1 MSSAITI
8 LEHLSFNAWPALQTL
23 VQDDWLLRF
32 ARGYTKRAN
41 SVNALTHAA
50 PPSGADLQGRITAAE
65 VLYARQRIRCIFR
78 ISPLMDPEVGR
89 LLEAHGWVA
98 FEESL
103 TMTVDLGPGH
113 DMPAGVEVAAA
124 RDGDWSRGYMTF
136 NGVAPERQAIHD
148 RMLDSIVPE
157 AGFAMARDADGA
169 PAAFGL
175 GVVERGHVGLFDIVS
190 DPGRRRAGHGQRLVA
205 GLMAWGRQRGA
216 TRAYLSVLATNRQAI
231 ALYQKLG
238 FREAYRYHYRAAP
251 VSRPSP
257 RAGGEKVARSAG

>member
-32 ARGYTKRAN
+32 AQGYTKRAN
-41 SVNALTHAA
+41 SVNALARTA
-50 PPSGADLQGRITAAE
+50 PAPEAGLQRRIAAAE
-65 VLYARQRIRCIFR
+65 ALYARQGIRCIFR
-78 ISPLMDPEVGR
+78 MSPLMDPEVGR
-89 LLEAHGWVA
+89 LLEARGWAA

-103 TMTVDLGPGH
+103 TMTADLDPGC

-124 RDGDWSRGYMTF
+124 RADEWSRGYMAF

-157 AGFAMARDADGA
+157 AGFALARDAAGA

-175 GVVERGHVGLFDIVS
+175 GVVERGYVGLFDIVS
-190 DPGRRRAGHGQRLVA
+190 DPGQRRAGHGQRLVA
-205 GLMAWGRQRGA
+205 GLMAWGHARGA
-216 TRAYLSVLATNRQAI
+216 TRAYLSVLATNQQAI
-231 ALYQKLG
+231 ALYAKLG
-238 FREAYRYHYRAAP
+238 FREAYRYHYRAAL
-251 VSRPSP
+251 V
-257 RAGGEKVARSAG
+257 